1 MKKFLVLALVAV
13 SFGAFAQTFPIPSPY
28 AKVYQLVGLNEMEI
42 SYSSPGVKDRAI
54 FGTLV
59 PNNEL
64 WRTGANSS
72 TTLTASENFT
82 IGNKEIEAGTY
93 SVFTI
98 PNGDEITFILNSNAK
113 AGTGNR
119 NEKEDVVSIKIPF
132 AKENKS
138 MERLQFTFE
147 NTTADGTDIVMR
159 WADRSFSVP
168 VKVDSKASA
177 ERNFKAKQ
185 NEFNSEFSLYSD
197 AANYYYEIGDYKKA
211 VEMAKKST
219 DLSKKFWNTH
229 MLAKAYA
236 ATGDKKN
243 AKAAAEES
251 LKLAKEINYTHYI
264 MLNEQLLKDLK

>member
-1 MKKFLVLALVAV
+1 MKKLLVLAFAAV
-13 SFGAFAQTFPIPSPY
+13 SLGAFAQTFPIPSPY

-42 SYSSPGVKDRAI
+42 SYSSPGVKNREI
-54 FGTLV
+54 FGALV
-59 PNNEL
+59 PNNEV
-64 WRTGANSS
+64 WRTGANAP

-82 IGNKEIEAGTY
+82 INNTEIEAGTY

-98 PNGDEITFILNSNAK
+98 PNEKEITFILNSNAK

-119 NEKEDVVSIKIPF
+119 NEKEDVVKITVPF
-132 AKENKS
+132 KNENTS
-138 MERLQFTFE
+138 MERMQFTFE
-147 NTTADGTDIVMR
+147 NTTTDATDIVMR
-159 WADRSFSVP
+159 WSDRSFSIP

-219 DLSKKFWNTH
+219 DLSKKFWNLH

-236 ATGDKKN
+236 AVGDKKN
-243 AKAAAEES
+243 AKVAAEES
-251 LKLAKEINYTHYI
+251 LKMAKEINYTHYI
-264 MLNEQLLKDLK
+264 MLNEKLLSELK